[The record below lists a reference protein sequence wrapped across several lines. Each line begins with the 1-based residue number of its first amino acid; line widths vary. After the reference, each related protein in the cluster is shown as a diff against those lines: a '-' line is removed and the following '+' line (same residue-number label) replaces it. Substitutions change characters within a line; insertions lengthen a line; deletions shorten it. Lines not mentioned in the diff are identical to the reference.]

1 MCTHSN
7 RIIEGTI
14 RSDVLDNVTVTN
26 QYLYQDITILFFI
39 RMPGICNVVIS
50 DY

>member
-1 MCTHSN
+1 MCTHWN

-14 RSDVLDNVTVTN
+14 RSDVLDNVTITN

-39 RMPGICNVVIS
+39 RMPDICNVVIS